1 MGRKSEMNGLLE
13 SIRELKEK
21 YPEEDVIGKIYK
33 EFGSQAI
40 STIGPSRI
48 AAFKEQAIA
57 SFGTDHEMAFND
69 IEDGFVRAMRMDGQS
84 AIKEVLE
91 QMPVDTPA
99 CADGAMMQN
108 KGRVKKTS

>member
-1 MGRKSEMNGLLE
+1 MSRKSEMKELLE
-13 SIRELKEK
+13 SIRELKVK
-21 YPEEDVIGKIYK
+21 YPEEDVIGKINK
-33 EFGSQAI
+33 EFGDQTISAI
-40 STIGPSRI
+40 GLSRI
-48 AAFKEQAIA
+48 TAFKEQVIA

-69 IEDGFVRAMRMDGQS
+69 IEEGFVQATRVDGQS

-99 CADGAMMQN
+99 CTDGAKMTN

>member
-1 MGRKSEMNGLLE
+1 MSRKSEMRAILE

-21 YPEEDVIGKIYK
+21 YPEEDVVEKINK
-33 EFGSQAI
+33 EFGYLTI
-40 STIGPSRI
+40 SAMGSSKIT
-48 AAFKEQAIA
+48 AFKEQVIA
-57 SFGTDHEMAFND
+57 SFGTNHEMAFND
-69 IEDGFVRAMRMDGQS
+69 IEEGFVQATRMDGQS

-99 CADGAMMQN
+99 CADGAKMRN